1 MIVGIGIDIIDVRRI
16 NNIINKYGKKFK
28 KKCFTNVEIEK
39 SEKRSNSVNSYAK
52 RYAAKEA
59 FEKKLLELV

>member
-1 MIVGIGIDIIDVRRI
+1 MTVGIGTDIIDVRRI
-16 NNIINKYGKKFK
+16 NNIINKYGEKFK
-28 KKCFTNVEIEK
+28 KKCFTKVEIEK

>member
-1 MIVGIGIDIIDVRRI
+1 MIIGIGNDIIDIRRI
-16 NNIINKYGKKFK
+16 RKIINQYGEKFK
-28 KKCFTNVEIEK
+28 KKCFTKVEIER